1 MSRKKGLPWPSIV
14 GGTAGTVTLLAMILG
29 NVMAFGKAAA
39 KSEQV
44 EKDVSALKDDVDEQE
59 KALDAVDSDQKL
71 IQKDV
76 EVIRN
81 NMAEQK
87 VLLNQ
92 VLEAVTKKR

>member
-1 MSRKKGLPWPSIV
+1 MSRKKTPWFSIASGV
-14 GGTAGTVTLLAMILG
+14 VACLLILSQ
-29 NVMAFGKAAA
+29 VVAYGKQQA
-39 KSEQV
+39 KTEQV
-44 EKDVSALKDDVDEQE
+44 EKDVASLKDDVEVQKE
-59 KALDAVDSDQKL
+59 ELDGVNDDQKL

>member
-1 MSRKKGLPWPSIV
+1 MSKRKGTPWFSIV
-14 GGTAGTVTLLAMILG
+14 GGMVGCLTLGGIIFG
-29 NVMAFGKAAA
+29 NVLAFGKAQAR
-39 KSEQV
+39 SERV
-44 EKDVSALKDDVDEQE
+44 EKDVSDLKEDVAEQE
-59 KALDAVDSDQKL
+59 EELSEAQSDQKL

-92 VLEAVTKKR
+92 VLEAVTRKK

>member
-1 MSRKKGLPWPSIV
+1 MSRKKTPWFSIASGV
-14 GGTAGTVTLLAMILG
+14 VACLLILSQ
-29 NVMAFGKAAA
+29 VVAYGKQQA
-39 KSEQV
+39 KQEEVAKKVEALDEQV
-44 EKDVSALKDDVDEQE
+44 DKQAEE
-59 KALDAVDSDQKL
+59 LDGAQSDQKL

-92 VLEAVTKKR
+92 VLDAVTKKR